1 MWIVKEICPGPDGK
15 AQKVKVKVRINLHG
29 IMNVSSASLIESKE
43 TAVLETPEDGG
54 QQAKQSDEGM
64 DAAQGGEA
72 GDENGQPPEV
82 GSSSPTAK
90 GWTRKIS
97 AWFGRVR

>member
-1 MWIVKEICPGPDGK
+1 MKDISPGPDGK

-43 TAVLETPEDGG
+43 AVEPETPDDVS
-54 QQAKQSDEGM
+54 QPQKQSDDNAENQSG
-64 DAAQGGEA
+64 AAG
-72 GDENGQPPEV
+72 ENGQPPEV

-90 GWTRKIS
+90 GWTKKIS